1 MFTASRFVEGIASG
15 LGDVSARVKVNSA
28 RPTPVSVAVL
38 AEGRFP
44 TGSEEDLR
52 GSGAVAL
59 RGLAIVSA
67 RFDTFSPHANIGYQ
81 YRGQRSIRTCS
92 C

>member
-1 MFTASRFVEGIASG
+1 MSSG
-15 LGDVSARVKVNSA
+15 LGDVSARLKVNLREA
-28 RPTPVSVAVL
+28 EPVSVAVL

-59 RGLAIVSA
+59 RGLAIFSA

-81 YRGQRSIRTCS
+81 YRGARSIRTCF